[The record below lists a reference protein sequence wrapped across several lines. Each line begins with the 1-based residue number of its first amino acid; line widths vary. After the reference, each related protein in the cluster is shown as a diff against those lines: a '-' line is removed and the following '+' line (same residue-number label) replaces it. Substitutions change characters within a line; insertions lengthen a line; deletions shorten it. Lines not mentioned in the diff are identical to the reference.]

1 MTNGLVV
8 ISFTFCCIFY
18 LLLSIKL
25 VSLHSDVKKILAAK
39 DDFMLVIRSSGSS
52 DPTEEVSGDG

>member
-25 VSLHSDVKKILAAK
+25 VRLHSDVKKILAALHY
-39 DDFMLVIRSSGSS
+39 FFLVNRSSGSS